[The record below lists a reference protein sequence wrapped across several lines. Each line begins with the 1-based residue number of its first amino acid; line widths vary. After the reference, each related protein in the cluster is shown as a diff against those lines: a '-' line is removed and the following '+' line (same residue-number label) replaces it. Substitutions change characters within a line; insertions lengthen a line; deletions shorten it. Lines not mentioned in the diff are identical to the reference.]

1 MRVRGAAIRRASGFT
16 LMELMIT
23 VVILAILAS
32 IAIPSYVAY
41 VERGKRAAAR
51 SALLAA
57 ASFLERNFTT
67 NGCYNFR
74 SVDSCQK
81 QAGTDSQT
89 IDAYSPS
96 EGKASYRITAD
107 FSGSGA
113 GQAYTLT
120 AEPCKTADCSKAPG
134 GFEPFSDEC
143 GKLTLTHTGAR
154 DYEPKPEDKDK
165 VDMATCWQR

>member
-1 MRVRGAAIRRASGFT
+1 MTARVALPCGERGVT
-16 LMELMIT
+16 LIELMIT
-23 VVILAILAS
+23 VVIVAILAS
-32 IAIPSYVAY
+32 IAIPSYTAY
-41 VERGKRAAAR
+41 IERSKRAAAR

-57 ASFLERNFTT
+57 ASVLERNFTT
-67 NGCYNFR
+67 NGCYNYR

-81 QAGTDSQT
+81 QSGIDAQT

-107 FSGSGA
+107 FSGSGK
-113 GQAYTLT
+113 GQSFTLI

-134 GFEPFSDEC
+134 SYESFSDKC

-154 DYEPKPEDKDK
+154 DFTDKGSGA
-165 VDMATCWQR
+165 DMAICWQR

>member
-1 MRVRGAAIRRASGFT
+1 MRIRGAAIRRARGFT

-23 VVILAILAS
+23 VVIIAILAS
-32 IAIPSYVAY
+32 IAIPSYLAY
-41 VERGKRAAAR
+41 VERSKRAAAR

-113 GQAYTLT
+113 GQSYTLT

-134 GFEPFSDEC
+134 GYEPFSDKC

-154 DYEPKPEDKDK
+154 DFTDRTSGA
-165 VDMATCWQR
+165 DMAICWQR